1 MVGVYDAT
9 WMYGP
14 MLDFHAFMSRF
25 MYNKPRISMQALEPF
40 RFMDMESYRF
50 AELFKDKRVLI
61 ITSHEN
67 SVLHQIEKG
76 TLYHKKALFP
86 ESASLHVYRAVQQ
99 NGKSNDEQSWKV
111 HFEKMKEEL
120 TVLADTNPYDVVIA
134 GCGGYGMILSNFLHK
149 QLKKSVIYVGGAIQ
163 LYFGIKGDRWTDV
176 EYTEDWIYPLDSDR
190 PLEPEVCE
198 SGCYWGKEITEDT
211 VMQAELPSTV

>member
-1 MVGVYDAT
+1 M
-9 WMYGP
+9 
-14 MLDFHAFMSRF
+14 
-25 MYNKPRISMQALEPF
+25 
-40 RFMDMESYRF
+40 
-50 AELFKDKRVLI
+50 
-61 ITSHEN
+61 
-67 SVLHQIEKG
+67 
-76 TLYHKKALFP
+76 
-86 ESASLHVYRAVQQ
+86 YRAVQQ

-198 SGCYWGKEITEDT
+198 SGCYWGKEINEDT
-211 VMQAELPSTV
+211 VVQAELPSSV